1 MLITRTSM
9 ISGEVNT
16 LEIAC
21 TEAQLARWQAGEK
34 IQDCMPD
41 VPAPLRE
48 YIKSGIT
55 PLEWVEAF
63 GRPPRSQRQRRRPS

>member
-16 LEIAC
+16 LEIDC
-21 TEAQLARWQAGEK
+21 TLEQIAAWESGVK
-34 IQDCMPD
+34 IQDAMPN

-48 YIKSGIT
+48 FMVTGTT
-55 PLEWVEAF
+55 PQEWIAMF
-63 GRPPRSQRQRRRPS
+63 GPPPWAKKR